1 MSPYPSS
8 DEWNCSTFLGPFS
21 RFRDPFM
28 NTANGCSNPTMGAS
42 GVIQEYPMQ
51 GLSAELV
58 ESNDPYNFGSDF
70 LPDVGSWPNE

>member
-1 MSPYPSS
+1 
-8 DEWNCSTFLGPFS
+8 
-21 RFRDPFM
+21 M

-51 GLSAELV
+51 GISAELD
-58 ESNDPYNFGSDF
+58 ESNNPYNFGSDF